1 MDESINELC
10 ELQSYNLNDN
20 ISLLDD
26 LEDSDADDESFTS
39 CESNN
44 DSMTNN
50 LDFSPN
56 LTSITLTGVVV
67 NGFHPQLCKWKSNVS
82 PKCSKSDASTTT
94 ERHIQDK
101 VSRLRTDELKQLENL
116 PSHMNIQHPK
126 DIPTIIEDTNVLK
139 LFSDVFENSKVPQLI
154 AAPGGRI
161 AAGELI

>member
-10 ELQSYNLNDN
+10 ELQSYNLNDT
-20 ISLLDD
+20 ISLLDE
-26 LEDSDADDESFTS
+26 LEDNDDDESFTS

-44 DSMTNN
+44 DTITNN
-50 LDFSPN
+50 IDFSHN

-67 NGFHPQLCKWKSNVS
+67 NGFHPQLCKWKSHFP
-82 PKCSKSDASTTT
+82 PKRGKSEAST

-101 VSRLRTDELKQLENL
+101 VSRLRTDELKQLENS
-116 PSHMNIQHPK
+116 PNHMNIQHPK
-126 DIPTIIEDTNVLK
+126 DVPTIIEDTNVLK

-161 AAGELI
+161 AAGELIL